1 MFLVWKSHHHC
12 FVPSILSALSPLP
25 LPTLLMCV
33 CVCNGFCV
41 SYLTPHLCV
50 SPLFFLCVSLLSA
63 QTSEGQ
69 LRFEFENHVHTVIFS
84 RKQMV
89 RVRGTE
95 FGVGNRV
102 LFCLAAT
109 MPNNAAQSSD
119 PPLRA
124 CVVAS
129 CPQDPY
135 LKMEFLQKLST
146 ESSKVCRLKWL
157 DSMLEDVL
165 GRPFDG
171 EISVFSRV
179 PGSVLG
185 VPPCPK
191 LYPRAWLPLD
201 SIVILITSSP
211 SLSMFPRTAR
221 RVKSLST
228 LTLVASPFVCEH
240 SSTNPSFC
248 TDSRNA
254 SVIIVKERRCA
265 GDLPRWHDMGSPSY
279 ILHTNNTCCCC
290 WVHPSLV
297 SLSRNLSPL
306 SLPPPSPSL
315 NR

>member
-1 MFLVWKSHHHC
+1 MEGKYRESYAAAGSS
-12 FVPSILSALSPLP
+12 SIGVRDRSETHSQQDEQAQRLQKK
-25 LPTLLMCV
+25 LLM
-33 CVCNGFCV
+33 GILV
-41 SYLTPHLCV
+41 SMPAA
-50 SPLFFLCVSLLSA
+50 PE
-63 QTSEGQ
+63 TSEGQ

-179 PGSVLG
+179 PGSDREEGEISFNIDSCGLPVCL
-185 VPPCPK
+185 
-191 LYPRAWLPLD
+191 RA
-201 SIVILITSSP
+201 
-211 SLSMFPRTAR
+211 FFN
-221 RVKSLST
+221 KSKFLHR
-228 LTLVASPFVCEH
+228 F
-240 SSTNPSFC
+240 
-248 TDSRNA
+248 
-254 SVIIVKERRCA
+254 KERIRDNCKGKKVRA
-265 GDLPRWHDMGSPSY
+265 
-279 ILHTNNTCCCC
+279 ILSKGAVEKASFDSKTQRGVCNFLC
-290 WVHPSLV
+290 VEEAEFLEE
-297 SLSRNLSPL
+297 
-306 SLPPPSPSL
+306 
-315 NR
+315 